1 MFTFLLDASR
11 TGMLWWYC
19 GSAGAW
25 SPVRFSTPTQRISLR
40 SDRSRRRRKETDVD
54 APSPWRCPIG
64 AILKTP
70 RERAE
75 EKRQEKL
82 DLVREQVE
90 SGSLVIRKMTKDERR
105 RYPPRPDEPKGRAKR

>member
-1 MFTFLLDASR
+1 
-11 TGMLWWYC
+11 MLWCYC
-19 GSAGAW
+19 GRAGELL
-25 SPVRFSTPTQRISLR
+25 PVRFSPPTQRISLR
-40 SDRSRRRRKETDVD
+40 SSRSRRRRKETDVD
-54 APSPWRCPIG
+54 APSPSRRRIE
-64 AILKTP
+64 AILKTS

-105 RYPPRPDEPKGRAKR
+105 KYPPKPDQPKGPAKR